1 MLVQPPVRSAVP
13 ADIKPERV
21 QEPVNKAEPARK
33 PKPERPLVQLMV
45 SLGAMALGPTAAHA
59 PARLHGELAVT
70 TVHALTVHGA
80 PVKKQRKLLW
90 NRSAVLAVIKPEQPP
105 VLQTVSLGVI
115 AVGVLVAKQQKLLCR
130 RSAVLAD
137 IKPEQPPVLLTA
149 NLGATPVGRLVPK
162 QRKRR

>member
-1 MLVQPPVRSAVP
+1 MLVQRPARSVVP
-13 ADIKPERV
+13 ADTKLV
-21 QEPVNKAEPARK
+21 QVLVPVNKAEQVHK
-33 PKPERPLVQLMV
+33 PKPERPLVPLTV
-45 SLGAMALGPTAAHA
+45 SLGVMALGPTAAHA

-115 AVGVLVAKQQKLLCR
+115 AVGAPVKKQQKLLCR

-137 IKPEQPPVLLTA
+137 IKPEQPPVLLTVS
-149 NLGATPVGRLVPK
+149 LGATPVGRLVPK

>member
-1 MLVQPPVRSAVP
+1 MLVQRPVRSAVP
-13 ADIKPERV
+13 ADIKPEQV
-21 QEPVNKAEPARK
+21 LVPVNKAEQVRRL
-33 PKPERPLVQLMV
+33 KPEQPPVLQMV
-45 SLGAMALGPTAAHA
+45 SLGVMALGPTAAHA